1 MSVLT
6 ALAVVLMGF
15 TVYTGIFSEVEAG
28 SDGIMTFGPPT
39 PTRTKT
45 TAPTATPQPT
55 NTPRPCGSGTP
66 TPHPTYGGTLPPV
79 GTVARQVAHC
89 DDDTHETLG
98 GAAGLSSDSF
108 YVRTGELGTEAQY
121 LGGFLF
127 RDVRAPRGAQIVS
140 ATLRLT
146 YWYQPAAPVILAVA
160 GELTPQASDFSAA
173 NPRPH
178 ARPRTLARTQWT
190 ITETQGISVESPN
203 LAGII
208 EEIMGQ
214 DGWQPGNN
222 LALLI
227 SPGLAGAMFAD
238 WQAFDFSA
246 ANAAQLTLNYRVK
259 EETPT
264 PSPTA
269 TGTPTATP
277 TPTDTP
283 AATATDTP
291 TPTATDTPTA
301 TAMATGTPTV
311 TPSPTETQAP
321 IATPTVTPRRWATRY
336 LPLVL
341 RP

>member
-1 MSVLT
+1 MIVQTRLIKAVVT
-6 ALAVVLMGF
+6 ALAVILICFVAYSGAIS
-15 TVYTGIFSEVEAG
+15 GAEADQ
-28 SDGIMTFGPPT
+28 DGIMTWGPT
-39 PTRTKT
+39 PTNTPS
-45 TAPTATPQPT
+45 PTATPLPT

-89 DDDTHETLG
+89 VDDTHETLG

-108 YVRTGELGTEAQY
+108 YVRTGELGAEAQY

-127 RDVRAPRGAQIVS
+127 RDVRAPQGAQIVS

-146 YWYQPAAPVILAVA
+146 YWYQPDAAVALEVA

-173 NPRPH
+173 NLPPH
-178 ARPRTLARTQWT
+178 ARPRTLARAQWA
-190 ITETQGISVESPN
+190 ITDTQGISVESPN

-246 ANAAQLTLNYRVK
+246 ANAAQLILSYRVK

-283 AATATDTP
+283 AA
-291 TPTATDTPTA
+291 TATDTPTA